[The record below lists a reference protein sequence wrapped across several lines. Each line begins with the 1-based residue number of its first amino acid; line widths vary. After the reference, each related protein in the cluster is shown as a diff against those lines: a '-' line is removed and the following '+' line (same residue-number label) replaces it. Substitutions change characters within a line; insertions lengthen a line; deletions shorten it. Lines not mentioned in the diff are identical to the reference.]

1 MWGCAIF
8 YKKLAM
14 PAHGATPRNHVQTE
28 FLRSLASPIQFAQ
41 LLDLVEGTAFFAK
54 NSRFQIVLANRA
66 FFQRLGFHT
75 ETEILGCDDFEL
87 FPKPLAQKFRSDDE
101 RILASAT
108 PLHDIVE
115 LFLHP
120 NGSTDWYITQ
130 KIPALDHR
138 GRACGILGVVQRYD
152 PRLSLRPGDPAVAR
166 AAQMLRDDPGKPWK
180 LAGLARS
187 VGLSIR
193 HFDRK
198 FKECFGLTPQAY
210 LLKTRIQWA
219 SEALREPAAQ
229 ISEVATRAGFCD
241 QSAFT
246 AQFRRHM
253 GITPLRYLRQFQMTG
268 SPKTPPHQS

>member
-1 MWGCAIF
+1 
-8 YKKLAM
+8 M
-14 PAHGATPRNHVQTE
+14 PAPSLPLSESVQTE
-28 FLRSLASPIQFAQ
+28 FLRTLTSPIQFAQ
-41 LLDLVEGTAFFAK
+41 LLDLIEGTAFFAK
-54 NSRFQIVLANRA
+54 NHRFQIVLANRA
-66 FFQRLGFHT
+66 FFQRLGFKS
-75 ETEILGCDDFEL
+75 ESEILGRADFEL
-87 FPKPLAQKFRSDDE
+87 FPKPLAQKFRADDE
-101 RILASAT
+101 RILATAS

-138 GRACGILGVVQRYD
+138 GCACGILGVVQRYD
-152 PRLSLRPGDPAVAR
+152 PRRSLRPGDPAVAR
-166 AAQMLRDDPGKPWK
+166 AAQMLRDDPGRPWK

-253 GITPLRYLRQFQMTG
+253 GITPLRYLRQFQMNG
-268 SPKTPPHQS
+268 TPQNAPDRS